1 MVYHFRYN
9 VGYQTYLVLL
19 TKYLLYHAKSF
30 SAFSVTFANRLEKP
44 LNLITEFINLITN
57 CAYEK
62 SYLLCWQHIAI
73 VDDIAKTI
81 MTNIT
86 FIGIMGAIL
95 SSDKYS
101 HKYKFSVKH
110 KFYSNVGR

>member
-1 MVYHFRYN
+1 M
-9 VGYQTYLVLL
+9 
-19 TKYLLYHAKSF
+19 
-30 SAFSVTFANRLEKP
+30 
-44 LNLITEFINLITN
+44 
-57 CAYEK
+57 
-62 SYLLCWQHIAI
+62 

-110 KFYSNVGR
+110 KFYINVGR

>member
-1 MVYHFRYN
+1 MKRLAMLASLLMVLCLQMAAQTWEEVK
-9 VGYQTYLVLL
+9 VGTS
-19 TKYLLYHAKSF
+19 T
-30 SAFSVTFANRLEKP
+30 
-44 LNLITEFINLITN
+44 
-57 CAYEK
+57 C
-62 SYLLCWQHIAI
+62 
-73 VDDIAKTI
+73 KTI

-110 KFYSNVGR
+110 KFYCNVGR

>member
-1 MVYHFRYN
+1 M
-9 VGYQTYLVLL
+9 
-19 TKYLLYHAKSF
+19 
-30 SAFSVTFANRLEKP
+30 
-44 LNLITEFINLITN
+44 
-57 CAYEK
+57 
-62 SYLLCWQHIAI
+62 
-73 VDDIAKTI
+73 DDIAKTI

-95 SSDKYS
+95 SGDKYS